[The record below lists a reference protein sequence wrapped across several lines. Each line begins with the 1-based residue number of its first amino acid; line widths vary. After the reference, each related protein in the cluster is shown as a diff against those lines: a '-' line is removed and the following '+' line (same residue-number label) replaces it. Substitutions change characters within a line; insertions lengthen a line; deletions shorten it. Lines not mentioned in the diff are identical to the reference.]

1 MSEITQTQIEWESLN
16 KLKEVTTLIKYAI
29 HRFKYSIDT
38 YMVCLTMLINLK
50 FEIPQGKVKLMASAL
65 LLIAAKVH

>member
-16 KLKEVTTLIKYAI
+16 KLKEVTTLLKFAVY
-29 HRFKYSIDT
+29 RFKYSIDT
-38 YMVCLTMLINLK
+38 YMVCLTMLIHLK
-50 FEIPQGKVKLMASAL
+50 FEIPQRKVKLMASAL